1 MHTWS
6 IQFQTCI
13 SVGKVINTRWCILN
27 VFGLG
32 DWWCSVF
39 VLQEMFPC
47 LLPWRVTRW
56 NCPATSRLPFSPTV
70 FALSSIFVTILL
82 SPFTRE
88 CIKSKR
94 EMLPHLITKYLFQL
108 RHSWSV
114 TCRGQALVWRKDF
127 GRTCFLSRGLETRE
141 IGDWQRQGNGC
152 WRLQM
157 PRRFLSSTNDDFSYE
172 IRRYRYYI
180 CRYRYDR
187 Y

>member
-94 EMLPHLITKYLFQL
+94 DVAASDHKISFP
-108 RHSWSV
+108 V
-114 TCRGQALVWRKDF
+114 TTLVVSHMQRPGIGLKKRFWEDV
-127 GRTCFLSRGLETRE
+127 LSFAGTWNPRDWWLTTSRERMLETTDAE
-141 IGDWQRQGNGC
+141 QISIEHQ
-152 WRLQM
+152 
-157 PRRFLSSTNDDFSYE
+157 RRFLTWD
-172 IRRYRYYI
+172 
-180 CRYRYDR
+180 
-187 Y
+187 